1 MKFLDLIFA
10 ARPMLHL
17 PIWSVYLVS
26 LHYHNVLAHERV
38 DGRDLLVLAGL
49 SLLAAGAYYLNQVF
63 DEESDRLNNKLG
75 FLSGRLLTQRCLMLG
90 YLTAS
95 LAGLIIGWFVAGVT
109 FGIFIQIF
117 LLGFLYSAPPFR
129 LKDRP
134 IWGLLANAWGV
145 GFLVAFSVMPNV
157 NFHNAG
163 LLGWDNPYFFA
174 AAIGGIYVL
183 TTIPDRKG
191 DRLTGKKTLAV
202 VTGESGSVALATL
215 LLMTAAFLAVR
226 DGYLLL
232 GGIASCSSALSGL
245 ALFARHPRILMAA
258 IKLPILLLVL
268 LAGHFYPLYLV
279 FILVLLLAT
288 RLYYR
293 RRFGIIYPSL
303 TK

>member
-1 MKFLDLIFA
+1 
-10 ARPMLHL
+10 MLHL

-26 LHYHNVLAHERV
+26 LHYHNVLANEQF
-38 DGRDLLVLAGL
+38 DGRDTLVLVGL

-63 DEESDRLNNKLG
+63 DEESDRVNNKLG
-75 FLSGRLLTQRCLMLG
+75 FLAGGYLTSRNLMLG
-90 YLTAS
+90 Q
-95 LAGLIIGWFVAGVT
+95 LATSVTGLIIGWFVAGVT

-134 IWGLLANAWGV
+134 IWGLMANAWGV
-145 GFLVAFSVMPNV
+145 GFLVAFSVMPNI

-174 AAIGGIYVL
+174 AAIAGIYVL

-191 DRLTGKKTLAV
+191 DQLTGKKTLAV

-215 LLMTAAFLAVR
+215 LLITAAYLAVR
-226 DGYLLL
+226 DGYLIL
-232 GGIASCSSALSGL
+232 GGIASCSSALSAL
-245 ALFARHPRILMAA
+245 ALVGRHPRVLMAA

-268 LAGHFYPLYLV
+268 LAGYFYPPYLV
-279 FILVLLLAT
+279 FILVLLFAT